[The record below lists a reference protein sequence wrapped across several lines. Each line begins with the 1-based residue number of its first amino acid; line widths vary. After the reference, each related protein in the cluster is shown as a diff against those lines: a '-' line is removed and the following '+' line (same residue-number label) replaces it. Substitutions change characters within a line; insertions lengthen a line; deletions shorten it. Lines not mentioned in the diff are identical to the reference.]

1 MKFIKGLFVGTLIG
15 FALGS
20 ALTEE
25 QRSALRNRTEPIIR
39 KQSRRVGDAVTR
51 QADEI
56 AGSAA
61 DRVVGTVDKAGEKVS
76 SAIEPDS
83 GSGIATA
90 S

>member
-1 MKFIKGLFVGTLIG
+1 MKGLFVGTLIG

-25 QRSALRNRTEPIIR
+25 QRSALRERTEPIIR

-51 QADEI
+51 QADGI
-56 AGSAA
+56 AGSAG
-61 DRVVGTVDKAGEKVS
+61 DRVVDTVDKAGEKVT
-76 SAIEPDS
+76 SAIEPDADT
-83 GSGIATA
+83 GIATA